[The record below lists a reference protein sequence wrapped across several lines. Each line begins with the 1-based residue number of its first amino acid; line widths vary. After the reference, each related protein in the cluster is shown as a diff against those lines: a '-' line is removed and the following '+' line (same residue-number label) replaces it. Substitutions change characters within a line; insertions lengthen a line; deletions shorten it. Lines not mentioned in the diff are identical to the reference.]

1 MLCLPP
7 AAFPPSDPNKQ
18 DFSSP
23 TPLPPSPCCEC
34 RVSVCLFARGSAG
47 GCQDPPQPAARC
59 PRWAH
64 RPIPACPSLHPPR
77 CTTADGARI
86 AFLPRAAGKQTFF
99 LGGGGAGGPDN
110 GGKQVI
116 KPLRLCCS
124 ACLHILLLSHM
135 GRGGSPVLRA
145 VRRGCHESTAKHG
158 LLVRL
163 LTLERND
170 GGAEGSR
177 SSCLPPNLK
186 ETALSASFC
195 CLNWLSVVTTQ
206 EPGEQQGC
214 FHPSCSAAVSTW
226 AWMWLE
232 KCSSH

>member
-1 MLCLPP
+1 MQKVTLSLALICPQKQASRWLPTHLTAKP
-7 AAFPPSDPNKQ
+7 ISFALFTSCCFPPQRSQQTGFQFPH
-18 DFSSP
+18 P
-23 TPLPPSPCCEC
+23 PPPPLRAVNAGSLF
-34 RVSVCLFARGSAG
+34 VCLLGEVQVAART
-47 GCQDPPQPAARC
+47 PPQPAARC

-177 SSCLPPNLK
+177 SS
-186 ETALSASFC
+186 
-195 CLNWLSVVTTQ
+195 
-206 EPGEQQGC
+206 
-214 FHPSCSAAVSTW
+214 
-226 AWMWLE
+226 
-232 KCSSH
+232 

>member
-1 MLCLPP
+1 MGE
-7 AAFPPSDPNKQ
+7 NK
-18 DFSSP
+18 SLSR
-23 TPLPPSPCCEC
+23 S
-34 RVSVCLFARGSAG
+34 GSAAAPVCTSCCFPTWG
-47 GCQDPPQPAARC
+47 G
-59 PRWAH
+59 
-64 RPIPACPSLHPPR
+64 
-77 CTTADGARI
+77 
-86 AFLPRAAGKQTFF
+86 
-99 LGGGGAGGPDN
+99 
-110 GGKQVI
+110 
-116 KPLRLCCS
+116 
-124 ACLHILLLSHM
+124 
-135 GRGGSPVLRA
+135 GGSPVLRA